1 MDKKVKINRP
11 QKQVVASVPLWRV
24 RGYLKK
30 QGLFAAIDA
39 QIEAIKDSNPN
50 IWEAW
55 NHGYILQRSSRLLK
69 RMNLT
74 DAQVDAMFVAAAKA
88 D

>member
-1 MDKKVKINRP
+1 MPIPPKIVPRVKRKIDS
-11 QKQVVASVPLWRV
+11 APLWRA

-55 NHGYILQRSSRLLK
+55 NHGYILQRDSRLLK
-69 RMNLT
+69 RMNMT
-74 DAQVDAMFVAAAKA
+74 DAQIDAMFAAAAKA